1 MLNIK
6 ERKEEL
12 KGELSLT
19 YCDNIVDYDHGYVSD
34 IINEI
39 ADNNVDI
46 YTNDL
51 FEWAKF
57 NYNYIEDANNELGTP
72 SDIIAQI
79 QQGQFLQISN
89 EMYENFEEMI
99 LLFIYNYIYNDLDIE
114 EIEEEKQEEIENEN
128 FNNYDKLEQII
139 DFVNE
144 TLESEVE

>member
-1 MLNIK
+1 MTNTK

-12 KGELSLT
+12 KEELKGT
-19 YCDNIVDYDHGYVSD
+19 YCDNICDYEHGYVSD

-39 ADNNVDI
+39 ADNNIDI

-51 FEWAKF
+51 FDWAKY

-72 SDIIAQI
+72 NDIIAQI
-79 QQGQFLQISN
+79 QQGQFIQISN

-99 LLFIYNYIYNDLDIE
+99 LLFIYNYIYNDLEIE
-114 EIEEEKQEEIENEN
+114 EIEEEKQEKIENEN
-128 FNNYDKLEQII
+128 FNNYDKLENII
-139 DFVNE
+139 DFVND